1 MAFPREAPGV
11 CGAAGCWLQLPR
23 RWARDRFTGKKGE
36 KGQRRGS
43 WWEGVGGAGWHA
55 LRAQRLLEKLMGRL
69 SEGEGGK
76 LARPPCRPSAS
87 GMLCLFT
94 TSWKPDACFS
104 WEITSSRATGGWQD
118 VSREI
123 FPPAHQLEL
132 LRDQGKAVG
141 DAFGDRR
148 KGARRWRWGPPSS
161 PVRLNEHPLL
171 PSFRF

>member
-1 MAFPREAPGV
+1 MAFLGT
-11 CGAAGCWLQLPR
+11 PR
-23 RWARDRFTGKKGE
+23 RVWGSSLQCAAPEAVGRDRFTGKKGE
-36 KGQRRGS
+36 KGKRRGRC
-43 WWEGVGGAGWHA
+43 GRGGAAGLA
-55 LRAQRLLEKLMGRL
+55 CAQGPGLLGKLMGRL

-132 LRDQGKAVG
+132 LGDKGKEVLSESGGREPAG
-141 DAFGDRR
+141 GGGGLQA
-148 KGARRWRWGPPSS
+148 
-161 PVRLNEHPLL
+161 VRLNGHPLL